1 MVRKE
6 GFFVMSSKER
16 QEYKDNLQKVY
27 RQFND
32 VGIQAVS
39 GVGKEIKYLAK
50 VIDFDDGEKILYAAS
65 GLVSGNTVL
74 VVCTSM
80 RVLFIDRG
88 MVYGVRTSEIPLDKV
103 NDVSYSQG
111 VFFGRISVTNGA
123 TTTEISWV
131 EKKVTPKL
139 VEAIRKAAAKYRK
152 NDNTLHMSTE
162 DKSAPSY
169 IEQLKQLKE
178 LEIQGVITE
187 DEFEAKK
194 KKLLGL

>member
-1 MVRKE
+1 
-6 GFFVMSSKER
+6 MSSKER